1 MFLCSSNRPGTVKQ
15 WLFEMVT
22 HETRG
27 TLFMTRGKQCLMA
40 TIFLFAIKIRGTQND
55 ILANELHMWVPLSAG
70 LIIGVSSLNGE
81 ETVCLSHLR
90 GRQRLDGQR
99 EDTAA
104 LIKDKPPLTR
114 GHPSFFCTILA
125 VMQLNRLEKR
135 SANSF
140 LPHANKTTKEA
151 SLSTW
156 LSFCLPKRPKH

>member
-1 MFLCSSNRPGTVKQ
+1 
-15 WLFEMVT
+15 
-22 HETRG
+22 
-27 TLFMTRGKQCLMA
+27 MTSGKHCLMA
-40 TIFLFAIKIRGTQND
+40 TIFLFGIKIRGTQND
-55 ILANELHMWVPLSAG
+55 ILANELHMRVLSAG
-70 LIIGVSSLNGE
+70 LIIGVSSLSGE

-90 GRQRLDGQR
+90 VRLRLDGQR

-104 LIKDKPPLTR
+104 LIKDKPPLSR

-125 VMQLNRLEKR
+125 MMQLNRLEKR

-156 LSFCLPKRPKH
+156 LGFCLPKQPKH